1 MSKIVDPDIEAYAA
15 AHASPLDPIL
25 DELAAVTRERTTAP
39 NMMVGPIEGAFLR
52 LLVRLMGARRVVE
65 IGTFTGFSGL
75 CIASAL
81 PEDGKL
87 VTCELSDA
95 HADIASSFFART
107 PLGKKI
113 ELRRGRALDTLRSL
127 PTGDFDMVFIDA
139 DKEGY
144 LDYYEEAL
152 RLLRHG
158 GLVVADNTLWSGRV
172 LDPKEPSD
180 RALADFNEVVKN
192 DPRVE
197 QVLLTVRDG
206 ILLARKLALGDQRP
220 VFAS

>member
-1 MSKIVDPDIEAYAA
+1 MSKMIDPAIEAYAE
-15 AHASPLDPIL
+15 AHASPLDPLL

-39 NMMVGPIEGAFLR
+39 QMMVGTIEGNFLR
-52 LLVRLMGARRVVE
+52 LLVRLMGARKVVE
-65 IGTFTGFSGL
+65 IGTFTGYSGL

-87 VTCELSDA
+87 VTCELSDE
-95 HADIASSFFART
+95 HADIAASFFAKS
-107 PLGKKI
+107 PLGEKI
-113 ELRRGRALDTLRSL
+113 ELRRGPAIDTLRSL
-127 PTGDFDMVFIDA
+127 PAGAFDLVFIDA
-139 DKEGY
+139 DKESY

-152 RLLRHG
+152 RLLRPG

-172 LDPKEPSD
+172 LDPREASD
-180 RALADFNEVVKN
+180 KAIVAFNERVKA

-206 ILLARKLALGDQRP
+206 MMLARKS
-220 VFAS
+220 V